1 MYLLHQLLLFAA
13 ALAATDTH
21 GRAKDLAGGEPRS
34 DVKAAVRAASWSR
47 RPRRPPSGWRPSTRG
62 ASDRGRNKPGADL
75 EVDPGAVAVAADMAA
90 NIGRRA
96 APSGGSAPPEP
107 RDPS

>member
-1 MYLLHQLLLFAA
+1 MTRRRLLLPSAALLLFAA

-34 DVKAAVRAASWSR
+34 DVRAAVRAAELVEEAAE
-47 RPRRPPSGWRPSTRG
+47 TTQRG
-62 ASDRGRNKPGADL
+62 AEQVRAEHPGGAGRP
-75 EVDPGAVAVAADMAA
+75 DPDAMVAADKA
-90 NIGRRA
+90 GRIV
-96 APSGGSAPPEP
+96 PSGGSATPEP

>member
-34 DVKAAVRAASWSR
+34 DVKAAVRAAQLVEEAAETTERVAAKVRSEH
-47 RPRRPPSGWRPSTRG
+47 PGG
-62 ASDRGRNKPGADL
+62 AGGP
-75 EVDPGAVAVAADMAA
+75 DPAAVAVAADMA
-90 NIGRRA
+90 GRIV
-96 APSGGSAPPEP
+96 PSGGSATPEP